1 MSDPIYCP
9 AQTFAGRMYD
19 DPAPAEYCENEVD
32 EEGELCADHDADARM
47 DDDYDRYLEA
57 KYEREHDPDYY
68 TDHGHMGE

>member
-1 MSDPIYCP
+1 MSDPIYCSAVTYRATRETP
-9 AQTFAGRMYD
+9 
-19 DPAPAEYCENEVD
+19 EELCENEVD
-32 EEGELCADHDADARM
+32 DAGELCADHEADARM